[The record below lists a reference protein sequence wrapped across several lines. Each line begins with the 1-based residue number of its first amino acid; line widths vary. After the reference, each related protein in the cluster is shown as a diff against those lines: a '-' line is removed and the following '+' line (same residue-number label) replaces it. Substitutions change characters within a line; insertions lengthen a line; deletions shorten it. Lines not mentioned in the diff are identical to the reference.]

1 VSALFK
7 ALKPDR
13 AAFEFAGRVGCLG
26 AVADAI
32 RVRLGSEKKGIGDV
46 LQEIGQILDR
56 SVSGVGIS
64 EEQLASPPLDLSR
77 IDFKALASKFE
88 GSKQKNTDLEALKA
102 AVRRKIEQMVRVNR
116 TRADYAER
124 LEELIESYNNG
135 SRSIEQLFE
144 ELLKLSKDL
153 TTEEER
159 HVRENLTEAE
169 LVIFDILMRPAPQLT
184 SEERGEIKKVAKE
197 LLGKI
202 QGLLVMDWRQKTAAR
217 SKVRLA
223 IEDALESLPKAF
235 REDLYQQKCEAL
247 FEHVYEAYPQAL
259 ASN

>member
-1 VSALFK
+1 M
-7 ALKPDR
+7 
-13 AAFEFAGRVGCLG
+13 
-26 AVADAI
+26 
-32 RVRLGSEKKGIGDV
+32 
-46 LQEIGQILDR
+46 
-56 SVSGVGIS
+56 SGVGIS
-64 EEQLASPPLDLSR
+64 EEQLASPPLDLSK

-153 TTEEER
+153 TSEEER
-159 HVRENLTEAE
+159 HVRENLTEAG
-169 LVIFDILMRPAPQLT
+169 LVIFDILTRPAPQLT

-202 QGLLVMDWRQKTAAR
+202 QRLLVLDWRQRTAAR

-223 IEDALESLPKAF
+223 IEDVLESLPKAF
-235 REDLYQQKCEAL
+235 GKDLYQQKCEAL
-247 FEHVYEAYPQAL
+247 FEHVYEAYPA
-259 ASN
+259 ASS